1 MLEKKS
7 PLIVKAMEQEDFETT
22 LRENSKAQLAFM
34 QNTQG
39 FFHVF
44 RSPYT
49 QEIKMTVLHLQY
61 IYNHTSKHLR
71 KDSRT

>member
-1 MLEKKS
+1 
-7 PLIVKAMEQEDFETT
+7 MEQEDFETT

-44 RSPYT
+44 CSPYT
-49 QEIKMTVLHLQY
+49 QEIKMTVLHLQHFKH
-61 IYNHTSKHLR
+61 IYNHTSKHLW

>member
-1 MLEKKS
+1 
-7 PLIVKAMEQEDFETT
+7 MEQEDFETT

-44 RSPYT
+44 CSPYT
-49 QEIKMTVLHLQY
+49 QEIKMTVLHLQ
-61 IYNHTSKHLR
+61 HFKHLQ
-71 KDSRT
+71 SHI